1 MPAHNTKRPVRY
13 MDFISR
19 KPSENSDPLASRP
32 ETRPVKQPPHIEK
45 APSVADQIPS
55 KGAHAHIEKAPASKP
70 EPEITIKKDTEKAFI
85 SREPAT
91 SRDLY
96 AEPIDPDKS
105 KTTIESSKSTDR
117 LAMRASFTL
126 SGDSKKEKSAPS
138 PSDNTHPA
146 DKKSPFLPHYTVNKR
161 PLSDS
166 VPDRR
171 REGQFEKLSYLGVG
185 EQGSDFAHKNVY
197 KKSEELSETGNT
209 RDYEEPV
216 KIIDDN
222 KKKHGM
228 PTWLIILITIIL
240 GAGVG
245 AGVYFLLP
253 K

>member
-32 ETRPVKQPPHIEK
+32 ETRPVKQPPRVEK
-45 APSVADQIPS
+45 TPSVADQIPP
-55 KGAHAHIEKAPASKP
+55 KGAHIENAPVNKP
-70 EPEITIKKDTEKAFI
+70 EPEIAIKKDTEKAFV

-96 AEPIDPDKS
+96 AEPIDPDKP
-105 KTTIESSKSTDR
+105 KTKTESSKSADR
-117 LAMRASFTL
+117 LATRASFTL
-126 SGDSKKEKSAPS
+126 PDDSKKKGSAS
-138 PSDNTHPA
+138 SREDNAHSA
-146 DKKSPFLPHYTVNKR
+146 NKKSPFLPHYTVEKR

-166 VPDRR
+166 VPDKR

-185 EQGSDFAHKNVY
+185 EQGSDFTHKNVY
-197 KKSEELSETGNT
+197 KKSDDSSESKSDT

-216 KIIDDN
+216 KIIDDE
-222 KKKHGM
+222 KKKHGV

>member
-1 MPAHNTKRPVRY
+1 

-32 ETRPVKQPPHIEK
+32 ETRPVKLPPHIEK
-45 APSVADQIPS
+45 APSVADQIPP

-126 SGDSKKEKSAPS
+126 SSDSKKEKLASS
-138 PSDNTHPA
+138 SDGNTHPA
-146 DKKSPFLPHYTVNKR
+146 DKKSPFLPHYTVDKR

-171 REGQFEKLSYLGVG
+171 KEGQFEKLSYLGVG

-197 KKSEELSETGNT
+197 EKADESSEPRLDTKG
-209 RDYEEPV
+209 YEEPV
-216 KIIDDN
+216 KIIDGK

>member
-32 ETRPVKQPPHIEK
+32 ETRPVKQPRHIEK
-45 APSVADQIPS
+45 TPSVADQIPPR
-55 KGAHAHIEKAPASKP
+55 GAHIERAPISKP
-70 EPEITIKKDTEKAFI
+70 EPEITVRKDTEKAFI

-96 AEPIDPDKS
+96 AKPIDPDKS

-126 SGDSKKEKSAPS
+126 SSDSKKKESTSFLENAHLT
-138 PSDNTHPA
+138 N
-146 DKKSPFLPHYTVNKR
+146 KKSPFLPHYTVNKR

-166 VPDRR
+166 VPGRR
-171 REGQFEKLSYLGVG
+171 KEGQFEKLSYLGVG
-185 EQGSDFAHKNVY
+185 EQGSDFLRKNVY
-197 KKSEELSETGNT
+197 NKSEESTKSST
-209 RDYEEPV
+209 RNGEEPV
-216 KIIDDN
+216 KIIDDE
-222 KKKHGM
+222 KKKHSM
-228 PTWLIILITIIL
+228 PTWLVILITIIL